1 MVKDNSF
8 GQMALLMKGMCSK
21 SEREWLQVPGTHYFL
36 SFHPS
41 VNFEMGNVKG
51 RVSTNSVTGVATK
64 VRGETA
70 DTLALESARG
80 KMDDVTKGE

>member
-1 MVKDNSF
+1 
-8 GQMALLMKGMCSK
+8 
-21 SEREWLQVPGTHYFL
+21 
-36 SFHPS
+36 
-41 VNFEMGNVKG
+41 MGNVKG

-70 DTLALESARG
+70 DTLALESAHG